1 MQMDNN
7 TFTYIL
13 SHHLPYVSIPLDWDI
28 FKTQQIINITQT
40 WMIVVSTTYEW
51 KMKP

>member
-28 FKTQQIINITQT
+28 L
-40 WMIVVSTTYEW
+40 
-51 KMKP
+51 KPNKS